1 MGFLIVGELLTIT
14 LTVYLHGSLVMT
26 VDNSAE
32 VRQQRVREFMQ
43 MLPLTIELAGLP
55 LCEAGRMFTQD
66 QLDLR
71 GTHIRNAYKLARQIV
86 KDVSEG

>member
-1 MGFLIVGELLTIT
+1 MDCLVSDCEIYHDTALTYT
-14 LTVYLHGSLVMT
+14 GSLTMT